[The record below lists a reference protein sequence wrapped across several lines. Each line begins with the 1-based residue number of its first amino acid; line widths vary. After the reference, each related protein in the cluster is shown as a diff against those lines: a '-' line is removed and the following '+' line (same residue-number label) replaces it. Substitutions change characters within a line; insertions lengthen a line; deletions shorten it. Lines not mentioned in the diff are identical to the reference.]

1 MKMPSPPPDIPQRAQ
16 RREARDE
23 TPSVILRG
31 NTASGTRTVFA
42 RAAKLTQD
50 AKTGRST
57 LSPELL
63 AIAARQA
70 KREEPVEIVLVTA
83 DAHHSLLMPLPEGLV
98 LAGVVAEWETDPRF
112 SLPTDLT
119 VVAGVG
125 GARDAVP
132 EGEWLIID
140 PVRLRVTVAPDAGA
154 IHRLQHRQRPRYRL
168 GYAQE
173 MARTLTGTEVP
184 VWARVFTHDDL
195 REAAE
200 NGADGFV
207 IDGPGDFL
215 PWDVPEYEPDGAALA
230 RLLPVADAAGGGDVT
245 LLAAF
250 DAIDAPSLVRFAAL
264 CRLRLLVAPE
274 TLPLSLPELR
284 AELSAVADAEMDTGR
299 LAATPGFSALL
310 SSAPQADALTDPDE
324 WRGFDETMFLP
335 FDTSEVAALTLSDV
349 LTVPPMWVF
358 VSVTDD
364 DELAEAIS
372 AAVFAGLRGIVVPP
386 ASVPAAKE
394 LIAQEV

>member
-1 MKMPSPPPDIPQRAQ
+1 MTPPLPDIPERLR
-16 RREARDE
+16 RREARE
-23 TPSVILRG
+23 PSPGVLLRG

-50 AKTGRST
+50 PKTGRST
-57 LSPELL
+57 LSADLL
-63 AIAARQA
+63 AVAVRQA

-83 DAHHSLLMPLPEGLV
+83 DAHHSLLMPLPEGLI

-112 SLPTDLT
+112 TLPTDLT

-132 EGEWLIID
+132 EGEWLIVD

-168 GYAQE
+168 GYAHE
-173 MARTLTGTEVP
+173 TARTLTGTEVP

-215 PWDVPEYEPDGAALA
+215 PWDVPEHEPDGAAFT
-230 RLLPVADAAGGGDVT
+230 RLLPVADAAGGGDVA
-245 LLAAF
+245 LLASF
-250 DAIDAPSLVRFAAL
+250 DAVDAPSLVRFAAL
-264 CRLRLLVAPE
+264 CHLRLLFTPE

-284 AELSAVADAEMDTGR
+284 AELSEVADAEMDGGR
-299 LAATPGFSALL
+299 LAATPRFAALL
-310 SSAPQADALTDPDE
+310 SSAPRADALTDPDE
-324 WRGFDETMFLP
+324 WRGFDEAMFFP
-335 FDTSEVAALTLSDV
+335 FDTAEVAGLTLPDV

-358 VSVTDD
+358 VSPGSD

-372 AAVFAGLRGIVVPP
+372 AAVFAGLRGVVVPP

-394 LIAQEV
+394 FIAQEV